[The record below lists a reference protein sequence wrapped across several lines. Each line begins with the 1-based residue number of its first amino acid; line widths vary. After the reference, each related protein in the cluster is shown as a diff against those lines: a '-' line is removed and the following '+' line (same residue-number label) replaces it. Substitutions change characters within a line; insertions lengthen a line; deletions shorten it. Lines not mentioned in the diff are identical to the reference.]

1 MRTVALPGT
10 DLAPSRLAFGSALLM
25 GKLGRRESLRL
36 LEVAHE
42 SGITHFDTA
51 RAYGYGEAESALG
64 EFLSGRR
71 DAVTV
76 TTKLGI
82 APPPGSR
89 GLHVA
94 KSLGRAAARGAP
106 VLRRFMRRGA
116 EMLSHG
122 GRFDPPDARR
132 SLEASL
138 RELRTDHVDVLLLH
152 ECRPADLETEGLLD
166 FLQEAVREGKVRYFG
181 VATDSESTRAILSDR
196 PQFAQV
202 AQFANNAVAPTLEQ
216 LPPLGN
222 TAVITHSAVGEPLE
236 RLTGLLHDPHR
247 RERWS
252 QALGVDPSRPELV
265 GRLLLAYAL
274 HSNADGVVLFASTD
288 PERIASNAAL
298 ADAPEFSAEQI
309 GEFARLAQEAIAG
322 R

>member
-10 DLAPSRLAFGSALLM
+10 ELVPSRLAFGSALLM

-64 EFLSGRR
+64 QFLSGRR
-71 DAVTV
+71 DGVTV

-89 GLHVA
+89 GLNVA
-94 KSLGRAAARGAP
+94 KSLGRAAARGVP
-106 VLRRFMRRGA
+106 VLRRFMRKGA
-116 EMLSHG
+116 ELLSQG

-132 SLEASL
+132 SLETSL
-138 RELRTDHVDVLLLH
+138 RELGTDYVDVLLLH

-166 FLQEAVREGKVRYFG
+166 FLHEAVREGKVRYFG
-181 VATDSESTRAILSDR
+181 VATDSDSTRAILTDR

-202 AQFANNAVAPTLEQ
+202 AQLANNAVAPA
-216 LPPLGN
+216 LPRLPRLDR
-222 TAVITHSAVGEPLE
+222 TAVITHSAVGAPLE
-236 RLTGLLHDPHR
+236 RLTGLLHDPQR

-252 QALGVDPSRPELV
+252 RALGVDPRPEV
-265 GRLLLAYAL
+265 MGRMLLAYAL
-274 HSNADGVVLFASTD
+274 DSNPGGVVLFASTD
-288 PERIASNAAL
+288 AGRIRSNAAL
-298 ADAPEFSAEQI
+298 ADATGFSAEQI
-309 GEFARLAQEAIAG
+309 TELGRLAQEAIAG

>member
-1 MRTVALPGT
+1 
-10 DLAPSRLAFGSALLM
+10 M

-64 EFLSGRR
+64 AFLSGRR
-71 DAVTV
+71 DSVTV

-89 GLHVA
+89 SLHVA

-116 EMLSHG
+116 EMLSQG
-122 GRFDPPDARR
+122 GHFDPPDARR
-132 SLEASL
+132 SLDRSL
-138 RELRTDHVDVLLLH
+138 RELGTDYVDVLLLH

-166 FLQEAVREGKVRYFG
+166 FLHEAVRQGKIRYFG
-181 VATDSESTRAILSDR
+181 VATDSESTRAILTDR
-196 PQFAQV
+196 PEFALV
-202 AQFANNAVAPTLEQ
+202 AQFGNNAVAPTLEQ
-216 LPPLGN
+216 LPQLGN
-222 TAVITHSAVGEPLE
+222 RAVITHSAVGAALE
-236 RLTGLLHDPHR
+236 RLTGLLRDPQR

-252 QALGVDPSRPELV
+252 HGLGVDPSRPEIL

-288 PERIASNAAL
+288 AGRIRSNAAL
-298 ADAPEFSAEQI
+298 VDAPEFSAEQI
-309 GEFARLAQEAIAG
+309 GEFARLAREAIAG